1 MDPKPDLL
9 EPVYLICFFKFL
21 TGILDMLSKEYDH
34 SLFTFTKCFIKESL
48 LKTILFIIDNSFYYK
63 ITLFSNTH
71 FSDWMNCKILYSL

>member
-9 EPVYLICFFKFL
+9 EPVYLIGFFKFL
-21 TGILDMLSKEYDH
+21 TGILDMLSKEYDL